1 MNIWYEMITE
11 QMVLQKTCMSAE
23 MLVYL
28 SQVLYRHQ
36 NNQALVEIKP
46 FTEMI
51 KMSSRSASVNEFQHL
66 GELCL
71 VASGLK
77 LRSQLSCFNH
87 VGQGCFALL
96 VKQSSHQDMVDLVY
110 RPILEEYN
118 GYLKFMNGLLRVC
131 DEVLN

>member
-1 MNIWYEMITE
+1 MNIWYEMLIE
-11 QMVLQKTCMSAE
+11 QIVAQNRCMTSE

-36 NNQALVEIKP
+36 NNQALVAVKP

-51 KMSSRSASVNEFQHL
+51 KISSRSASINEVQHL

-77 LRSQLSCFNH
+77 LRSQLSCFNQ
-87 VGQGCFALL
+87 VGQGCFAQL
-96 VKQSSHQDMVDLVY
+96 VKQSSHREMVDMVY
-110 RPILEEYN
+110 RPIFKEYN
-118 GYLKFMNGLLRVC
+118 NYLKFINGLLRVM
-131 DEVLN
+131 